1 MRIATVTRQARSR
14 TAPDLAMN
22 TFSWC
27 KRYSGSLLL
36 TLGIGP
42 AHSGGPGT
50 GGKGTNSSP
59 SSVTADG
66 FGASTSS
73 FGTANAGFFFAFFS
87 SSLSFVV
94 AVACVS
100 VALLPTG
107 RDGEAVEVS
116 FLFGLRFSMPP
127 CATDVC
133 MVRIEAKFSVF
144 ARFEAGSSAPAC
156 GGNFTGD
163 FIKPSWTASKTFFG
177 TVRCRPEF
185 RVGATT
191 GGASFFSSSFFSFV
205 GEGIS
210 ISILSA
216 NIDA

>member
-1 MRIATVTRQARSR
+1 MATVTRQARSR

-36 TLGIGP
+36 TLGTGP
-42 AHSGGPGT
+42 VHSGGPGT

-59 SSVTADG
+59 SSVT
-66 FGASTSS
+66 GASTCT
-73 FGTANAGFFFAFFS
+73 GAAGAGFFFAFFS
-87 SSLSFVV
+87 SSFSFVV

-100 VALLPTG
+100 VALTG

-144 ARFEAGSSAPAC
+144 ARFEAGSTAPAC

-163 FIKPSWTASKTFFG
+163 FIKPSWTASKTFLE

-191 GGASFFSSSFFSFV
+191 GFSSFFSSSFFSFV

>member
-1 MRIATVTRQARSR
+1 
-14 TAPDLAMN
+14 MN

-36 TLGIGP
+36 TLGTGP
-42 AHSGGPGT
+42 VHSGGPGT

-59 SSVTADG
+59 SSVT
-66 FGASTSS
+66 GASTC
-73 FGTANAGFFFAFFS
+73 FGAAGAGFFFAFFS
-87 SSLSFVV
+87 SSFSFVV

-163 FIKPSWTASKTFFG
+163 FIKPSWTASKTFLE

-191 GGASFFSSSFFSFV
+191 GFSSFFSSSFFSFV